1 MTRAGERQTFMFS
14 ATFPRE
20 IQQLAA
26 DFMTDY
32 IFLAVGRV
40 GSASKDV
47 TQTVRF
53 LLLSERTLPVLIFA
67 ALCWCFATHDVLD
80 GILLGFFCSF
90 WSLSRSRLLVLFRWE
105 DGTGREFS

>member
-1 MTRAGERQTFMFS
+1 MTPVGERQTFMFS

-53 LLLSERTLPVLIFA
+53 LVFSSVCFVFLGLSLVFFFFLF
-67 ALCWCFATHDVLD
+67 DVS
-80 GILLGFFCSF
+80 C
-90 WSLSRSRLLVLFRWE
+90 V
-105 DGTGREFS
+105 

>member
-47 TQTVRF
+47 TQTVSVGVITQVHSRAW
-53 LLLSERTLPVLIFA
+53 LIISSAAPTAVLVFA
-67 ALCWCFATHDVLD
+67 WPWWLCSV
-80 GILLGFFCSF
+80 
-90 WSLSRSRLLVLFRWE
+90 
-105 DGTGREFS
+105 

>member
-1 MTRAGERQTFMFS
+1 MTRVGERQTFMFS

-47 TQTVRF
+47 TQTVR
-53 LLLSERTLPVLIFA
+53 TAVLYECTF
-67 ALCWCFATHDVLD
+67 FPGVFFF
-80 GILLGFFCSF
+80 ILRCL
-90 WSLSRSRLLVLFRWE
+90 
-105 DGTGREFS
+105 

>member
-1 MTRAGERQTFMFS
+1 MTRVGERQTFMFS

-47 TQTVRF
+47 TQTVGVF
-53 LLLSERTLPVLIFA
+53 LRLAFFYER
-67 ALCWCFATHDVLD
+67 LD
-80 GILLGFFCSF
+80 EA
-90 WSLSRSRLLVLFRWE
+90 R
-105 DGTGREFS
+105 

>member
-47 TQTVRF
+47 TQTVSASINPCF
-53 LLLSERTLPVLIFA
+53 LLTIFLFWRVCLWRVGGGWA
-67 ALCWCFATHDVLD
+67 C
-80 GILLGFFCSF
+80 FCSS
-90 WSLSRSRLLVLFRWE
+90 SLFVVWV
-105 DGTGREFS
+105 

>member
-26 DFMTDY
+26 DFMQDY

-47 TQTVRF
+47 TQTVREE
-53 LLLSERTLPVLIFA
+53 LYVDAISM
-67 ALCWCFATHDVLD
+67 WATICC
-80 GILLGFFCSF
+80 GI
-90 WSLSRSRLLVLFRWE
+90 
-105 DGTGREFS
+105 

>member
-1 MTRAGERQTFMFS
+1 MTPTGERQTFMFS

-47 TQTVRF
+47 TQTVRY
-53 LLLSERTLPVLIFA
+53 
-67 ALCWCFATHDVLD
+67 
-80 GILLGFFCSF
+80 
-90 WSLSRSRLLVLFRWE
+90 SR
-105 DGTGREFS
+105 

>member
-47 TQTVRF
+47 TQTVRPYGHCILFCF
-53 LLLSERTLPVLIFA
+53 L
-67 ALCWCFATHDVLD
+67 DVSVFYLY
-80 GILLGFFCSF
+80 
-90 WSLSRSRLLVLFRWE
+90 W
-105 DGTGREFS
+105 

>member
-1 MTRAGERQTFMFS
+1 MRTLSSDAQIPPNPLCTVTRATTATLIFLFRCNLVQEEDMTRAGERQTFMFS

-47 TQTVRF
+47 VQTVR
-53 LLLSERTLPVLIFA
+53 VV
-67 ALCWCFATHDVLD
+67 HM
-80 GILLGFFCSF
+80 
-90 WSLSRSRLLVLFRWE
+90 
-105 DGTGREFS
+105 

>member
-47 TQTVRF
+47 TQTV
-53 LLLSERTLPVLIFA
+53 
-67 ALCWCFATHDVLD
+67 
-80 GILLGFFCSF
+80 
-90 WSLSRSRLLVLFRWE
+90 SRSSPRPMPSTHWKWMPANRRYFLHPRVPRVVVVFDWMRWNVAHKRCLE
-105 DGTGREFS
+105 KGIDDG

>member
-1 MTRAGERQTFMFS
+1 MTRAGDRQTFMFS
-14 ATFPRE
+14 ATFPSE

-47 TQTVRF
+47 TQTVC
-53 LLLSERTLPVLIFA
+53 LSTSRCCTLWQERSWPL
-67 ALCWCFATHDVLD
+67 W
-80 GILLGFFCSF
+80 G
-90 WSLSRSRLLVLFRWE
+90 
-105 DGTGREFS
+105 

>member
-1 MTRAGERQTFMFS
+1 MTPVGERQTFMFS

-26 DFMTDY
+26 DFMKDY

-47 TQTVRF
+47 VQTVMM
-53 LLLSERTLPVLIFA
+53 PA
-67 ALCWCFATHDVLD
+67 
-80 GILLGFFCSF
+80 
-90 WSLSRSRLLVLFRWE
+90 
-105 DGTGREFS
+105 

>member
-53 LLLSERTLPVLIFA
+53 HPL
-67 ALCWCFATHDVLD
+67 
-80 GILLGFFCSF
+80 FFFVRAVGPST
-90 WSLSRSRLLVLFRWE
+90 RVLFFTE
-105 DGTGREFS
+105 T